1 MNCKNCGFPLNG
13 EQTCPS
19 CGTPVNR
26 INNNVIDNGQVTM
39 PTNQVEPVNPQINE
53 QTIPVTEP
61 VIQQPIP
68 AVGQEVQ
75 TNIPAEPVIPTQN
88 VVPTMPVSEGQPQ
101 INQQPMQNPNLGDI
115 PVMPAASDPN
125 INSIDSSKKKNIGVI
140 IFFIITVVL
149 LIGAGIYFGIMFFG
163 GDKGETNT
171 TEETV
176 EVEETETEAVPDE
189 SSVYITLDGMSYDAL
204 VENVKKISNIKSTD
218 LAGKFTDRFIL
229 SDNDHYLEETKNT
242 FGDNPQ
248 YLFSSDAKIAYI
260 SAVYAK
266 NLSET
271 EDGTIAINEKSFIDT
286 YMIVTDETTAKEMYN
301 SFKNLLS
308 TMGTLTSENQGE
320 TTISADYDI
329 NGLHYMVGF
338 ASYTNDYQVHVQIP
352 VK

>member
-13 EQTCPS
+13 EQKCPS
-19 CGTPVNR
+19 CGTPVNSIDNNM
-26 INNNVIDNGQVTM
+26 INNGQVTM
-39 PTNQVEPVNPQINE
+39 PTNPVEPVNN
-53 QTIPVTEP
+53 QTVPVTEP
-61 VIQQPIP
+61 VNQQPIP

-75 TNIPAEPVIPTQN
+75 NNMPVEPVIPTQN

-125 INSIDSSKKKNIGVI
+125 ISSIDSSKKKNTGVI

-149 LIGAGIYFGIMFFG
+149 IIGAGIYFGIKFFG

-176 EVEETETEAVPDE
+176 EVEEAETEVVADE

-204 VENVKKISNIKSTD
+204 VDNVKKISNISSTD

-248 YLFSSDAKIAYI
+248 YLFSSDAEIAYI

-266 NLSET
+266 NLSEA
-271 EDGTIAINEKSFIDT
+271 EDGTISINEKSYIDT
-286 YMIVTDETTAKEMYN
+286 YMIVTDEGTAREIYN
-301 SFKNLLS
+301 NFKNLLS
-308 TMGTLTSENQGE
+308 TMGTLTSENQAE

-338 ASYTNDYQVHVQIP
+338 ASYSNDYQVHVQIP